1 MNMAAPGQPVVQATS
16 DQTTPATAPAAPP
29 AGEDDDAA
37 AQSPG
42 RTPEEIEAFWRNRVS
57 KKDKAHLAAEQALR
71 DEIASLSRQRVAAT
85 QSSSTS
91 GNDDPNTER
100 VAELQRQ
107 LEQERQARV
116 IDQRKAKYPAL
127 AKQGVTDSIFAS
139 GDEATLARL
148 NALADDN
155 ADGGFIAPTA
165 PRRAAPVAS
174 KPLNEK
180 SKDELLADLRVA
192 STHYEASLRNR

>member
-16 DQTTPATAPAAPP
+16 DQTTPATAPAVPP

-71 DEIASLSRQRVAAT
+71 DEIASLTAQRAAT
-85 QSSSTS
+85 PSSSTS
-91 GNDDPNTER
+91 GNDDPNAGR
-100 VAELQRQ
+100 VADLQRQ
-107 LEQERQARV
+107 LEEERNARV
-116 IDQRKAKYPAL
+116 VDQRKAKYPAL

-180 SKDELLADLRVA
+180 SKDELLADLKVA